1 MCINLKFT
9 SLIYIT
15 DGKNRIEQYSLSI
28 NQHWLEKWMHAIFKI
43 FILFFPISS
52 NLTQEYFL
60 ICTTGNGLQ
69 NINYKLFSKL

>member
-28 NQHWLEKWMHAIFKI
+28 NQHWLEK
-43 FILFFPISS
+43 
-52 NLTQEYFL
+52 
-60 ICTTGNGLQ
+60 
-69 NINYKLFSKL
+69 